1 MARTVG
7 DVMTVAPMTIPVGG
21 TAADAAKVMREG
33 DVGAL
38 IVQDEGG
45 AVAGIVTDR
54 DIVVRAVAEDRN
66 PAEVTVG
73 EIATRDVE
81 TVASGDE
88 VEAAIRLMRERTFR
102 RVPVV
107 EEGQPVGI
115 LSIGDL
121 AVERDSDSALAEISA
136 ADPNR

>member
-7 DVMTVAPMTIPVGG
+7 DVMTVAPMTIPAKG
-21 TAADAAKVMREG
+21 TVADAARLMREG

-38 IVQDEGG
+38 VVQDEGG

-54 DIVVRAVAEDRN
+54 DIVVRAVAEGRD
-66 PAEVTVG
+66 PAEVAVG

-81 TVASGDE
+81 SVTSGDDLE
-88 VEAAIRLMRERTFR
+88 SAIRVMRERKFR

-107 EEGQPVGI
+107 EDGQPVGI